1 MIYPHMVT
9 RLLVSLMA
17 LAVPLR
23 ALPAQDTA
31 AAPVPAPAAPPAPR
45 PPKSSSTQITGDD
58 IDKVRASVANAYD
71 AVKLLRPRWLR
82 TDVLRLPGGSASGS
96 DMQMQRIHVFM
107 DDRDMGDL
115 DYLRSIPAGQ
125 IFTLR
130 FMSMA
135 EVGARFGP
143 SSGPGIVVT
152 LKR

>member
-1 MIYPHMVT
+1 MIA
-9 RLLVSLMA
+9 RLLVPLIA
-17 LAVPLR
+17 LALPLG

-31 AAPVPAPAAPPAPR
+31 AAPVPAPAPPPAPR
-45 PPKSSSTQITGDD
+45 PPKSSSTQITAED
-58 IDKVRASVANAYD
+58 IEKVRGSVANAYD

-96 DMQMQRIHVFM
+96 DMQMQRIHVFV

-115 DYLRSIPAGQ
+115 EYLRSIPAGAV
-125 IFTLR
+125 FTLR